1 MYSVSLAGSGDLVM
15 DNFETE
21 EDAYVWLR
29 FQYGYDSPPESEDVW
44 FEGFV
49 IEPSEE
55 AGSMASGFDWMRF
68 KNEDTGFDGFGTGF
82 EPS

>member
-29 FQYGYDSPPESEDVW
+29 FEYSHRYTPEQEDVW
-44 FEGFV
+44 LEGFV
-49 IEPSEE
+49 IEPSEV
-55 AGSMASGFDWMRF
+55 FCRDWMRF
-68 KNEDTGFDGFGTGF
+68 KNEDTVHDGFGTGF

>member
-1 MYSVSLAGSGDLVM
+1 MIIVVERPVSVAVLSKPQVIG

-29 FQYGYDSPPESEDVW
+29 FKYGYNSIPDGEEAW

-49 IEPSEE
+49 IEPE
-55 AGSMASGFDWMRF
+55 
-68 KNEDTGFDGFGTGF
+68 TV
-82 EPS
+82 P

>member
-15 DNFETE
+15 DNFKTE

-29 FQYGYDSPPESEDVW
+29 FQYGYNSPPESEDVW

-49 IEPSEE
+49 IEP
-55 AGSMASGFDWMRF
+55 
-68 KNEDTGFDGFGTGF
+68 EDEGD
-82 EPS
+82 

>member
-1 MYSVSLAGSGDLVM
+1 MYSVSLAGSGDIVM

-29 FQYGYDSPPESEDVW
+29 FKYGYNSIPDGEEAW

-49 IEPSEE
+49 IEPE
-55 AGSMASGFDWMRF
+55 
-68 KNEDTGFDGFGTGF
+68 TV
-82 EPS
+82 P

>member
-21 EDAYVWLR
+21 KDAYVWLR
-29 FQYGYDSPPESEDVW
+29 FQYGYNSPPESEDVW

-55 AGSMASGFDWMRF
+55 AGSMSSGFDWMRF
-68 KNEDTGFDGFGTGF
+68 KEEDTVHDGFGTGF

>member
-15 DNFETE
+15 DNFKTE

-29 FQYGYDSPPESEDVW
+29 FQYGYNSPPESEDVW

-49 IEPSEE
+49 IEPEEE

-68 KNEDTGFDGFGTGF
+68 KNEDIGFDGFGTGF
-82 EPS
+82 KPS